1 MNKMFDITPLERGIK
16 LLRLIERSH
25 YGINAAQMMKE
36 AGIPRRSLYRLLQR
50 LITIEPIYT
59 ERRGK
64 EVFYKF
70 LRDEQ

>member
-1 MNKMFDITPLERGIK
+1 MFDITPLERGIK
-16 LLRLIERSH
+16 LLRLIERSR
-25 YGINAAQMMKE
+25 YGINAAQMIRE
-36 AGIPRRSLYRLLQR
+36 AEIPKRSLYRLLQR
-50 LITIEPIYT
+50 LIMIEPIYT